1 MSEVKFSYKLL
12 HDILNNNVQVSN
24 EKFVNQQAQN
34 ILCMTVKQI
43 NM

>member
-1 MSEVKFSYKLL
+1 MSEMKFSYKLL

-34 ILCMTVKQI
+34 ILCMTAKQI